1 MCILNL
7 IKEKQPHDKVKEVLE
22 THLHKEAKIHKF
34 CLLLQYIPKRP
45 KVSFGYSKTPHFI
58 MAFPSIYREQIAKK
72 EDRNKKP
79 ASESHILIL
88 NICKLHTINSSSQE
102 ILQKLREVCA

>member
-1 MCILNL
+1 
-7 IKEKQPHDKVKEVLE
+7 
-22 THLHKEAKIHKF
+22 
-34 CLLLQYIPKRP
+34 
-45 KVSFGYSKTPHFI
+45 